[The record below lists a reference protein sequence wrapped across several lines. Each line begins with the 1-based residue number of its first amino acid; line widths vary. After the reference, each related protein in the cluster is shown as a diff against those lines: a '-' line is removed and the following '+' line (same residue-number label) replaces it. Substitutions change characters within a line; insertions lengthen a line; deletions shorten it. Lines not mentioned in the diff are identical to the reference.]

1 MTNED
6 KKIVAD
12 YMWWAQYK
20 YPSYYLNTK
29 GDIESHHF
37 DLNDA
42 GLVVKEMQKRGEWDS
57 FIESVEENT
66 SPICETWNR
75 LFAWLFDADNFFK
88 AFVEWRK
95 LEAIKRA
102 EGSIPPF
109 NHKHCFDSDGKCSC
123 GLLEEFYKETI

>member
-1 MTNED
+1 MTDED

-42 GLVVKEMQKRGEWDS
+42 GLVVQEMQKRGEWEDFHDYVDNIDMMSKTS
-57 FIESVEENT
+57 FSYVT
-66 SPICETWNR
+66 
-75 LFAWLFDADNFFK
+75 AWLMSMEEGQAKNFFK

-95 LEAIKRA
+95 
-102 EGSIPPF
+102 
-109 NHKHCFDSDGKCSC
+109 GK
-123 GLLEEFYKETI
+123 

>member
-1 MTNED
+1 MNNEQA
-6 KKIVAD
+6 KIVAD

-42 GLVVKEMQKRGEWDS
+42 GLVVQEMQKRGEWEDFHDYVDNIDMMSKAS
-57 FIESVEENT
+57 FSYVT
-66 SPICETWNR
+66 
-75 LFAWLFDADNFFK
+75 AWLMSMEEGQAKNFFK

-95 LEAIKRA
+95 TK
-102 EGSIPPF
+102 
-109 NHKHCFDSDGKCSC
+109 
-123 GLLEEFYKETI
+123 

>member
-1 MTNED
+1 MTDED

-42 GLVVKEMQKRGEWDS
+42 GLVVQEMQKRGEWEDFHDYVDNIDMMSKAS
-57 FIESVEENT
+57 FSYVT
-66 SPICETWNR
+66 
-75 LFAWLFDADNFFK
+75 AWLMSMEEGQAKNFFK

-95 LEAIKRA
+95 TK
-102 EGSIPPF
+102 
-109 NHKHCFDSDGKCSC
+109 
-123 GLLEEFYKETI
+123 